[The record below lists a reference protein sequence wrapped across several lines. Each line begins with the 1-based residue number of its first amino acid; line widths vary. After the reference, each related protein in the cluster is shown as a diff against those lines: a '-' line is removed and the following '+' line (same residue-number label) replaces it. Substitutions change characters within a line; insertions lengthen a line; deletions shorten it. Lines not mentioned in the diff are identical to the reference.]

1 MSNTVV
7 LMRQRGTITLPSKI
21 RSKYQ
26 FEEGTAFSVL
36 DLDGV
41 IMLVPKSSVVPKL
54 AAEIE
59 RLREEAGVSLEELLA
74 GLREERERYYEE
86 KYGSEG

>member
-54 AAEIE
+54 VTEIE

-74 GLREERERYYEE
+74 GLRKEREQYYEE
-86 KYGSEG
+86 KYGSAG